1 MSLTDWQTFGWLKE
15 HKTSRQEIADL
26 FAVADRDLKACQTP
40 DVGSDWQFNIAYN
53 GALQLAA
60 AALAASGFRAERVN
74 HHFRVIHSL
83 EFTIGADTAIV
94 RKFDLFRKKRNISDY
109 ERANT
114 ISELRQ
120 RKCGNL
126 RRRSARVS
134 TPGCAGTI
142 RNSLHSPA
150 APPDTP

>member
-26 FAVADRDLKACQTP
+26 FAVADRDLKACRTP

-53 GALQLAA
+53 GALQLAT

-114 ISELRQ
+114 ISETEAAEMRELAEALR
-120 RKCGNL
+120 KSVDAWL
-126 RRRSARVS
+126 RRNHPQL
-134 TPGCAGTI
+134 TP
-142 RNSLHSPA
+142 
-150 APPDTP
+150 